1 MENQTR
7 HTVSVN
13 LFNQTAQ
20 FSRARLPKTQRDP
33 KYHWYEIRHSD
44 CDLGKPSTI
53 EERVVVNH
61 YGTIGF
67 PKELVFKD
75 DSDRYISLDEE
86 QICELTDAGW

>member
-1 MENQTR
+1 MKTQNL
-7 HTVSVN
+7 HTTSVN

-20 FSRARLPKTQRDP
+20 FSHTRLPNSQRDP

-53 EERVVVNH
+53 EEQVNVNH

-67 PKELVFKD
+67 PEELIFED
-75 DSDRYISLDEE
+75 DSDRYIPLDEE
-86 QICELTDAGW
+86 QICELMNAEW

>member
-1 MENQTR
+1 MENQTL

-20 FSRARLPKTQRDP
+20 FSRARLPNTQRDP

-44 CDLGKPSTI
+44 IDMSKPSTI
-53 EERVVVNH
+53 EEKVVVNH

-67 PKELVFKD
+67 PEELVFKD

-86 QICELTDAGW
+86 QICELIDAEW